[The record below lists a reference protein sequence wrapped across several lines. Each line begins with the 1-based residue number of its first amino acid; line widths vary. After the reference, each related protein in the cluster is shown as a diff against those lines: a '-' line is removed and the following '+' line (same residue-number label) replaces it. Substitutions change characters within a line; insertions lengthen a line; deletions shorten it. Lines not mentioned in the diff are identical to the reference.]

1 MDAQGCRDGDWG
13 CWQHNRAHGAHAQ
26 GRTPWH
32 VRVLPAVFADP
43 GGCGEDGTPRV
54 PRFLPTRGAAG
65 SDLRRTV
72 LGWHRKEQGSGAPVV
87 AAVSEPPRSHLGG
100 LDLSSP
106 TSLLRHRWRGTHR
119 MVRASSPGAASVSPA
134 DRQDERC
141 PIPPP
146 RAAAWDE
153 VFENGARVWLLRNAR
168 SPVSGETKEAQNQ
181 GSPGQEGC
189 VPGAAEVRR
198 DAGRSTPRCWEQPSP
213 RPVLVACC
221 RWGLAPGSVLQRRVG
236 SFPSAQQLLKGQ
248 GTMLPCGSPGICFV
262 EGVKSSS
269 EPRLL

>member
-13 CWQHNRAHGAHAQ
+13 FWQHNRAHGAHAQ
-26 GRTPWH
+26 GRTPRH
-32 VRVLPAVFADP
+32 VWVLPAVFADP
-43 GGCGEDGTPRV
+43 GGCGEDGTPWV

-72 LGWHRKEQGSGAPVV
+72 LGWHRKEQGSGAPAV

-100 LDLSSP
+100 LDSSSP

-119 MVRASSPGAASVSPA
+119 TVRASSPALPQFPQLIG
-134 DRQDERC
+134 RTR
-141 PIPPP
+141 
-146 RAAAWDE
+146 
-153 VFENGARVWLLRNAR
+153 GARFLRHEPPHGTRCLETGHTDGFMRNAR
-168 SPVSGETKEAQNQ
+168 SPISGEIKEAQNQ
-181 GSPGQEGC
+181 SSPGQEGC
-189 VPGAAEVRR
+189 VPGAPRG
-198 DAGRSTPRCWEQPSP
+198 AGCSTLRCWEQPSP

-221 RWGLAPGSVLQRRVG
+221 RWGLAPGWVLQRRVG
-236 SFPSAQQLLKGQ
+236 SYPSAQQLLKGQ
-248 GTMLPCGSPGICFV
+248 GTMLSCGSPGICFV